1 MSGIWTHGHR
11 NSVEG
16 RGRNVF
22 KDQRWTKLWFY
33 FWFQDFT
40 MKFLEATE
48 INISRWIQT
57 IFVPVS
63 FIFLLRIISWI
74 QLKSDFIVSIWYQR
88 PLFIVDKDKFTW
100 SQTIHFFYNFGAT
113 WSGAIKTIFNI
124 RRNNW

>member
-74 QLKSDFIVSIWYQR
+74 QLKSDFIVSIWYQAHCLSLIKISLLDPKR
-88 PLFIVDKDKFTW
+88 SI
-100 SQTIHFFYNFGAT
+100 FFYNFGAT